1 MFTLSIYALCAGT
14 AAHRHHNRK
23 KMAKMLNIGKKFEDF
38 SSLEIAI
45 QHYQKEENVK
55 FFRRSART
63 IEKAQPR
70 MPYKKLNERL
80 KYYEISFHCIR
91 GLSIYL
97 FVLQVMTSKP
107 SQHTMSDPHQSAHKM
122 PFKWH
127 FAGGPTLARFFMFS
141 FDVCFDIMPKSNIIN
156 FR

>member
-1 MFTLSIYALCAGT
+1 MHCVQGP
-14 AAHRHHNRK
+14 RHTDIITENRYVQSHFVR
-23 KMAKMLNIGKKFEDF
+23 MAKMLNIGKKFEDF

-45 QHYQKEENVK
+45 QQYQKEENVK

-80 KYYEISFHCIR
+80 KYYEISFHYIR

-122 PFKWH
+122 PFRWR
-127 FAGGPTLARFFMFS
+127 AYPGPLFMFS